1 MNLLSNA
8 VKFSRQG
15 GKIEIVM
22 DKVEKFPLAV
32 SNANSQTEF

>member
-15 GKIEIVM
+15 GKIEIVIE
-22 DKVEKFPLAV
+22 KVEKLPLAI
-32 SNANSQTEF
+32 SNTNSQTEF